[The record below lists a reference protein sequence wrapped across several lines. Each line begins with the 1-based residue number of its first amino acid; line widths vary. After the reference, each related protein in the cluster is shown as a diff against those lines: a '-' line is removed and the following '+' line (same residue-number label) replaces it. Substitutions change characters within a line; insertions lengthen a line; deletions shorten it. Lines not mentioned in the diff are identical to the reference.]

1 MRYRAELFVDVWADN
16 KEEAEMLVDI
26 ITLSLPNSFQ
36 GSISELPHGSK
47 ISLNKKEPK
56 CS

>member
-26 ITLSLPNSFQ
+26 LVLGLPNSFQ

-47 ISLNKKEPK
+47 ISLNNKEPK
-56 CS
+56 GS